1 MNTKY
6 KAQIDSVL
14 HYVNQQIGN
23 DWSASASHA
32 FNKATQADV
41 LARIACMSVRN
52 FQLYFKLYLN
62 ESFGEYIDRV
72 RRELALQ
79 LIAEGRYTST
89 HIAERIGYANDT
101 ALYNVLDK
109 KYSLTPSQYRQLVRQ
124 GKSAET
130 KKLSCS
136 IRRMQETPVIFLSF
150 IGDYN
155 NYSSTFFEAESW
167 DKLYTFA

>member
-14 HYVNQQIGN
+14 HYVNQQIGI

-79 LIAEGRYTST
+79 LMPKGGT
-89 HIAERIGYANDT
+89 HPPR
-101 ALYNVLDK
+101 
-109 KYSLTPSQYRQLVRQ
+109 
-124 GKSAET
+124 
-130 KKLSCS
+130 
-136 IRRMQETPVIFLSF
+136 
-150 IGDYN
+150 
-155 NYSSTFFEAESW
+155 
-167 DKLYTFA
+167 

>member
-52 FQLYFKLYLN
+52 FQLYFNGKGGGTMAQFI
-62 ESFGEYIDRV
+62 EAIKGWVKRKGIR
-72 RRELALQ
+72 A
-79 LIAEGRYTST
+79 GT
-89 HIAERIGYANDT
+89 
-101 ALYNVLDK
+101 
-109 KYSLTPSQYRQLVRQ
+109 YS
-124 GKSAET
+124 
-130 KKLSCS
+130 
-136 IRRMQETPVIFLSF
+136 M
-150 IGDYN
+150 
-155 NYSSTFFEAESW
+155 
-167 DKLYTFA
+167 

>member
-52 FQLYFKLYLN
+52 FQL
-62 ESFGEYIDRV
+62 
-72 RRELALQ
+72 
-79 LIAEGRYTST
+79 
-89 HIAERIGYANDT
+89 
-101 ALYNVLDK
+101 
-109 KYSLTPSQYRQLVRQ
+109 
-124 GKSAET
+124 
-130 KKLSCS
+130 
-136 IRRMQETPVIFLSF
+136 
-150 IGDYN
+150 
-155 NYSSTFFEAESW
+155 
-167 DKLYTFA
+167 